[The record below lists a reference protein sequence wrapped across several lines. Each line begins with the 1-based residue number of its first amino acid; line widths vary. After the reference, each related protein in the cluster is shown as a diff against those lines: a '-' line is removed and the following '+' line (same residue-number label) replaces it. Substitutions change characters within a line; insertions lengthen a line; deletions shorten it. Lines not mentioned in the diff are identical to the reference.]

1 MPAADGSGTAEA
13 SMAWGI
19 SMPYAV
25 GAVGR
30 RRSRADGSRFVSVA
44 GEGTPR
50 PARLSGLLRGRVR
63 RLWQR

>member
-1 MPAADGSGTAEA
+1 
-13 SMAWGI
+13 MAWGI